1 MSPIDIATVCI
12 IAAVPV
18 VWIAWDVYVG
28 LVRSKGGAT
37 APRTESMF
45 LAEWAR
51 SFNVLPFL
59 CGALVGHWW
68 VQTPYP
74 GPDYA
79 LWPVALAAAVCVFV
93 WDLLCYP
100 WGVKGATV
108 RLLQPAKWLRYPGLW
123 LAFGVLVGW
132 LFWGQRLP

>member
-1 MSPIDIATVCI
+1 MTPIDIATVCI

-18 VWIAWDVYVG
+18 VWIAWDVY
-28 LVRSKGGAT
+28 LGAK
-37 APRTESMF
+37 RQKTESMF

-59 CGALVGHWW
+59 CGALVGHWFM
-68 VQTPYP
+68 QSSS
-74 GPDYA
+74 PDYA
-79 LWPVALAAAVCVFV
+79 LWPVALALAVCVFA

-108 RLLQPAKWLRYPGLW
+108 TLLQPAKWLRYPGLW
-123 LAFGVLVGW
+123 LALGIPVGHF
-132 LFWGQRLP
+132 LWGQRLP